1 LLHDKSG
8 FDLVAASSPM
18 AWMRAFCVAWE
29 GSCSGVFSHPLGH
42 KYETSREEIRLSA
55 QRGAS
60 TYHQASDLTPYPGFC
75 RFLIFESKQ
84 EFCVRWRLAVMLKLP
99 QFTRTPAPRS
109 IHGFAHAA
117 GIKCFGR
124 NASIGSVNKVS
135 GTLVLILM
143 NFAVF
148 AHYG

>member
-1 LLHDKSG
+1 VEVGGDVKI
-8 FDLVAASSPM
+8 
-18 AWMRAFCVAWE
+18 
-29 GSCSGVFSHPLGH
+29 
-42 KYETSREEIRLSA
+42 TSI
-55 QRGAS
+55 
-60 TYHQASDLTPYPGFC
+60 YPD
-75 RFLIFESKQ
+75 
-84 EFCVRWRLAVMLKLP
+84 
-99 QFTRTPAPRS
+99 TRTS
-109 IHGFAHAA
+109 FHGFAHAA